1 MKRDPELLISITLRT
16 GVVISV
22 AVMLLGMAVTF
33 IHHPDYFHSRP
44 ALGELTNSR
53 EIFANTTSAVLRGV
67 RELRGQ
73 SMAMLGILLLI
84 VTPIVRVAISV
95 VLFVLQRDRRY
106 VLITAVVLALLLTSL
121 ISGLGE

>member
-1 MKRDPELLISITLRT
+1 MKRDIELLISTTLRI
-16 GVVISV
+16 GVMLSV
-22 AVMLLGMAVTF
+22 AVMLFGVVITF

-53 EIFANTTSAVLRGV
+53 EIFANTTGAVLRGV

-73 SMAMLGILLLI
+73 SIAMLGILLLI
-84 VTPIVRVAISV
+84 VTPVVRVAISV
-95 VLFVLQRDRRY
+95 VLFAAQRDRRY

-121 ISGLGE
+121 MSGLGE

>member
-1 MKRDPELLISITLRT
+1 MKRDIEVLISTTLRI
-16 GVVISV
+16 GVMLSV
-22 AVMLLGMAVTF
+22 AVMLFGVVITF

-73 SMAMLGILLLI
+73 SIAMLGILLLI
-84 VTPIVRVAISV
+84 VTPVVRVAISV
-95 VLFVLQRDRRY
+95 VLFAAQRDRRY

-121 ISGLGE
+121 TSGLGE

>member
-1 MKRDPELLISITLRT
+1 MKRDIELLISTTLRI
-16 GVVISV
+16 GVMLSV
-22 AVMLLGMAVTF
+22 AVMLFGVVITF

-73 SMAMLGILLLI
+73 SIAMLGILLLI
-84 VTPIVRVAISV
+84 VTPVVRVAISV
-95 VLFVLQRDRRY
+95 VLFAAQRDRRY

-121 ISGLGE
+121 TSGLGE